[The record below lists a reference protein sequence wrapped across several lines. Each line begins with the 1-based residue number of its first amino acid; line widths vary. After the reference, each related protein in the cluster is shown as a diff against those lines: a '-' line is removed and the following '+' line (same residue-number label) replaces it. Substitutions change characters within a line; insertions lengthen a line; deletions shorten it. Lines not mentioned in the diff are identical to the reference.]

1 MQSVSYGYKLSTE
14 QKLIWQAEN
23 ATGVPQLAHCIV
35 LLRGAVDSGVLF
47 RALNRVAAR
56 QEALRAL
63 FTAASQTDIPAQIIG
78 DKPTIVWSEPGV
90 MMSGTTDDNVCWD
103 QMLEQHAQ
111 EPLKWQNSILRAS
124 LMQCEQEHALC
135 LTTHLASSDLQGFDY
150 LIEQLLRAY
159 GEELR
164 GVELSDDPVQYTS
177 YVEWQK
183 LLPEEEL
190 PRIRSALASPREVK
204 FPFERALRNANQ
216 QPKFVRLSLGREQHA
231 LINSC
236 AKQCE
241 VGTAPFLAA
250 CWQILLARISGQ
262 SEVVLGVLADA
273 RSGEELKGTI
283 GSYSRY
289 LPLTIEIS
297 PGETYRSL
305 VRAVEAACSHLNSAV
320 HASST
325 LLTGAEWRP
334 YDALFDYHTAQTHAA
349 PELTASI
356 QGLYGSLMGAKVRLA
371 ALRHEQEVAVSLAYD
386 PDCIREEYIGCLA
399 EQLAALVESAASEPD
414 LPVSRL
420 QLLSKRERQLQ
431 IEVNCTGADDADE
444 RCFHQLFEEQALRT
458 PEAIA
463 LVYGNWKLCYR
474 ELNSQANEIAL
485 WLNAA
490 SCGPEVLVGLAVE
503 RSIEMVV
510 GLLGILKSG
519 AAYVPLDGKQPRARL
534 EQVVRQSGIEIALC
548 SPACEA
554 ELQKAGVRTLAFA
567 SGSLAGISENPRSRL
582 DPDNP
587 AYVIYTSGTSGKLK
601 GVVVPHR
608 ALMNYLRWSVQAYCF
623 DQGTGAPVFSPLT
636 FDLTVTALLPPL
648 ITGKTLYLFVE
659 KSSIDGWIS
668 DLEKLSDLSA
678 IKLTPAHL
686 HMLNEKLGAEK
697 VARLSNC
704 LVIGGENLNVGVLD
718 FWKENAPHTRL
729 INEYGPTEAT
739 VGCCIHEVMAGT
751 QDDFATVPIGKPIA
765 NTRLYVLDPEI
776 EPLAVGIAGELY
788 IGGAGLARGYCGQ
801 PQLTAERFVPDAFSA
816 VPGARLYRTGDLVR
830 RLPNGEL
837 DCLGRMDDQVKVRGF
852 RVELSEIE
860 SVVRSHPLVID
871 SAILAVEQG
880 EPRAM
885 QLLGFVVTA
894 PHADLTEIE
903 LRAFLEERLPDYMVP
918 GIEFVV
924 RIPLT
929 NNGKVD
935 RKLLLEGRVTTIA
948 SADSTFSELERLLAG
963 IFCHVLELKSFGPE
977 ENFFVRGGHSLAAT
991 QVVARLST
999 VCNAD
1004 VSLDLLFEYP
1014 VLSDFAKVLD
1024 LHLKSATGSKPE
1036 PIRPSDRRGPLP
1048 LSYAQE
1054 RLWFVEQLQP
1064 GGAAYNMPIAL
1075 RLRGP
1080 LDVGALEQAFT
1091 KMVQRHEILRTSF
1104 AVMEGVPRQIIS
1116 PAPEFPLAVLE
1127 MAGEAEVQKWLEQEM
1142 AKGFNLQRGP
1152 LLRVHVLR
1160 LGEQEHV
1167 LAIVLHHIICDGWS
1181 LNVLLREMVTLYEGQ
1196 RRGEGEGL
1204 PELELQYG
1212 DYAVWQREWLQGE
1225 VLEQQLQYW
1234 KRQLGGAPGLL
1245 KLPLDRERPVQPSR
1259 RGATVGFTVGE
1270 GLLQELRRVS
1280 QREGATL
1287 FMTLVAAFQVLL
1299 HYYSGQSDI
1308 VVGTDDANRQRGET
1322 EGLIG
1327 FFINQLALRTDLS
1340 GNPSFRKVLQ
1350 RVRQTTLDAYVHNAA
1365 PFEKVVEALNIQR
1378 SLQHSPVFQAKLVM
1392 QNLSPDQLTC
1402 AGLHIR
1408 GFSLASSVA
1417 KYDLTLTA
1425 VELEK
1430 SLSGVISYRQDLF
1443 NHSTVLQM
1451 AESFQKLLQLV
1462 VSSTDA
1468 ELSAL
1473 RSELYGKPDLPLATT
1488 STSENLK
1495 KRRKPLSVAVAR

>member
-1 MQSVSYGYKLSTE
+1 MQSVPYAYSLSTE

-23 ATGVPQLAHCIV
+23 ATGMPQLAHCIV
-35 LLRGAVDSGVLF
+35 LLRGKVDSGVLF

-63 FTAASQTDIPAQIIG
+63 FTPDSETDIPVQIIG
-78 DKPTIVWSEPGV
+78 DKPTIVWSEIRVLMPGTA
-90 MMSGTTDDNVCWD
+90 GDNVSWN
-103 QMLEQHAQ
+103 QIFEQHAQ
-111 EPLKWQNSILRAS
+111 EPLKWQNSIFRAS

-135 LTTHLASSDLQGFDY
+135 LTTHLASSDLSGFEY
-150 LIEQLLRAY
+150 LVEQLLTAY
-159 GEELR
+159 GAELR
-164 GVELSDDPVQYTS
+164 GGELTDDSVQYLS
-177 YVEWQK
+177 YLEWQK

-190 PRIRSALASPREVK
+190 PRIRAALASPREIK
-204 FPFERALRNANQ
+204 FPFERAPRNANR
-216 QPKFVRLSLGREQHA
+216 QPKFVQLPLGREQHT
-231 LINSC
+231 LIDSC
-236 AKQCE
+236 AAQCE
-241 VGTAPFLAA
+241 VSKASFLAA
-250 CWQILLARISGQ
+250 CWRILLSRISGQ
-262 SEVVLGVLADA
+262 SEIALGVLADA

-297 PGETYRSL
+297 QHEPFRSA
-305 VRAVEAACSHLNSAV
+305 VRAVDAACTHLTSIV
-320 HASST
+320 HASNT
-325 LLTGAEWRP
+325 LLTGTEWRS
-334 YDALFDYHTAQTHAA
+334 YDALFDYHTTRTHTNCGM
-349 PELTASI
+349 TASI
-356 QGLYGSLMGAKVRLA
+356 QGLYGSLAGGKVKLS
-371 ALRHEQEVAVSLAYD
+371 ALQDEHETAISLAYD
-386 PDCIREEYIGCLA
+386 PDCIRRDYIDCLA
-399 EQLAALVESAASEPD
+399 EQLVALIESAAAEPD

-431 IEVNCTGADDADE
+431 SEVNCTGTDDADE

-463 LVYGNWKLCYR
+463 LVHGNRKLCYR
-474 ELNSQANEIAL
+474 ELNSQANEIAS
-485 WLNAA
+485 WLNALG
-490 SCGPEVLVGLAVE
+490 CGPEVPVGLALE
-503 RSIEMVV
+503 RSIEMIV

-519 AAYVPLDGKQPRARL
+519 AAYVPLDGKQPRARM

-548 SPACEA
+548 SPASEA
-554 ELQKAGVRTLAFA
+554 ELQKSGVRTLAFA
-567 SGSLAGISENPRSRL
+567 SGSLTGISENPRSRVN
-582 DPDNP
+582 PDNP

-608 ALMNYLRWSVQAYCF
+608 ALMNYLRWSVQAYRF
-623 DQGTGAPVFSPLT
+623 DQGMGTPVFSPLT

-648 ITGKTLYLFVE
+648 ITGKILYLFVE

-686 HMLNEKLGAEK
+686 HMLSEKLGAEK

-765 NTRLYVLDPEI
+765 NTRLYVLDPEM
-776 EPLAVGIAGELY
+776 EPLPVGIAGELY

-830 RLPNGEL
+830 RLPNSEL
-837 DCLGRMDDQVKVRGF
+837 DCLGRMDDQVKIRGF

-918 GIEFVV
+918 GIDFVV

-935 RKLLLEGRVTTIA
+935 RKLLLEGRVNTIA
-948 SADSTFSELERLLAG
+948 SADSTFSELERLIAG

-977 ENFFVRGGHSLAAT
+977 ANFFVRGGHSLAAT

-1004 VSLDLLFEYP
+1004 VPLELLFEYP

-1036 PIRPSDRRGPLP
+1036 PIRRAERRGPLP

-1064 GGAAYNMPIAL
+1064 GGAAYNMPITL
-1075 RLRGP
+1075 RLRGA

-1091 KMVQRHEILRTSF
+1091 KMV
-1104 AVMEGVPRQIIS
+1104 
-1116 PAPEFPLAVLE
+1116 
-1127 MAGEAEVQKWLEQEM
+1127 
-1142 AKGFNLQRGP
+1142 
-1152 LLRVHVLR
+1152 
-1160 LGEQEHV
+1160 
-1167 LAIVLHHIICDGWS
+1167 
-1181 LNVLLREMVTLYEGQ
+1181 
-1196 RRGEGEGL
+1196 
-1204 PELELQYG
+1204 
-1212 DYAVWQREWLQGE
+1212 
-1225 VLEQQLQYW
+1225 
-1234 KRQLGGAPGLL
+1234 
-1245 KLPLDRERPVQPSR
+1245 
-1259 RGATVGFTVGE
+1259 
-1270 GLLQELRRVS
+1270 
-1280 QREGATL
+1280 
-1287 FMTLVAAFQVLL
+1287 
-1299 HYYSGQSDI
+1299 
-1308 VVGTDDANRQRGET
+1308 
-1322 EGLIG
+1322 
-1327 FFINQLALRTDLS
+1327 
-1340 GNPSFRKVLQ
+1340 
-1350 RVRQTTLDAYVHNAA
+1350 
-1365 PFEKVVEALNIQR
+1365 
-1378 SLQHSPVFQAKLVM
+1378 
-1392 QNLSPDQLTC
+1392 
-1402 AGLHIR
+1402 
-1408 GFSLASSVA
+1408 
-1417 KYDLTLTA
+1417 
-1425 VELEK
+1425 
-1430 SLSGVISYRQDLF
+1430 
-1443 NHSTVLQM
+1443 
-1451 AESFQKLLQLV
+1451 
-1462 VSSTDA
+1462 
-1468 ELSAL
+1468 
-1473 RSELYGKPDLPLATT
+1473 
-1488 STSENLK
+1488 
-1495 KRRKPLSVAVAR
+1495 